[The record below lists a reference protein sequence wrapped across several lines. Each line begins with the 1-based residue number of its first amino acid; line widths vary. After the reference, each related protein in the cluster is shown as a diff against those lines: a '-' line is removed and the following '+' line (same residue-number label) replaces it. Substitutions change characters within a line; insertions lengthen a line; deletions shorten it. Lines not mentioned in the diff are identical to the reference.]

1 MINKM
6 PKTWETLAKKH
17 IQNAAKL
24 AKRDVQG
31 DADLNIAQFFD
42 LDKNSDSEW
51 AK

>member
-1 MINKM
+1 M

-17 IQNAAKL
+17 IQNAGKL
-24 AKRDVQG
+24 ATRDVQD